1 MKLEITKQSLSKLHE
16 LNIDNRKYLLLLYD
30 RDDCGCGVNGVP
42 TIRLT
47 NEKKDYYD
55 IVTNDDISTFVPKQQ
70 AVFFNKKLKLDY
82 RNGFFQLLSQGET
95 LNAFIS
101 PQTVC
106 LDGINK

>member
-1 MKLEITKQSLSKLHE
+1 M
-16 LNIDNRKYLLLLYD
+16 
-30 RDDCGCGVNGVP
+30 
-42 TIRLT
+42 
-47 NEKKDYYD
+47 
-55 IVTNDDISTFVPKQQ
+55 STFVPKQQ

>member
-1 MKLEITKQSLSKLHE
+1 MWCKWCSNHSL
-16 LNIDNRKYLLLLYD
+16 
-30 RDDCGCGVNGVP
+30 
-42 TIRLT
+42 
-47 NEKKDYYD
+47 NERKKDYYD
-55 IVTNDDISTFVPKQQ
+55 IVTNDDMSTFVPKQQ